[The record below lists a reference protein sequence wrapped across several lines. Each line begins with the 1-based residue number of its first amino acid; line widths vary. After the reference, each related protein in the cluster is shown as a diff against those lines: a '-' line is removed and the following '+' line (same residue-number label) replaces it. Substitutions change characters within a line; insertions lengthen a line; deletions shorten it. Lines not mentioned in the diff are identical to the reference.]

1 MSLLLWFITMI
12 ALLLVMGVEMN
23 TVVMSGAAFLSAIT
37 VSLSTSITFTTL
49 PHSFALA
56 EATGGCCMC
65 SQNAGILAGAWV
77 PVFMPIIPLAGYIY
91 QHFITA
97 VIFVAFTNPY
107 NIGDRVRVDG
117 GDILYVRRIRTYTTE
132 FESMHG
138 KPVRRLFHPIH
149 C

>member
-1 MSLLLWFITMI
+1 MHI
-12 ALLLVMGVEMN
+12 AY
-23 TVVMSGAAFLSAIT
+23 
-37 VSLSTSITFTTL
+37 FTL
-49 PHSFALA
+49 R
-56 EATGGCCMC
+56 
-65 SQNAGILAGAWV
+65 
-77 PVFMPIIPLAGYIY
+77 AGYIY

-138 KPVRRLFHPIH
+138 KPVSTGVHEASATCYAILFDRVLI
-149 C
+149 CCKF